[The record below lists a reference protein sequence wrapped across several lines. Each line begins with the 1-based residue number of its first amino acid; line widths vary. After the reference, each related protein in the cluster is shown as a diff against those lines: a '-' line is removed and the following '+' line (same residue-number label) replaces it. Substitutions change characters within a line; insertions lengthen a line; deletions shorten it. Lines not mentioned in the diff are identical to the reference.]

1 MAVRPKPYDFTLNHL
16 NMETFMR
23 MLESI
28 GHAAW
33 TTCEECGNDFPAG
46 TYRCGRCGHVPN
58 LLHRMASFA
67 ATAFQKRS
75 IKRPKRS
82 QGAYPGLAEGALKF
96 YQARGKRV
104 ERMIWIGLL
113 AGGAIIVWAFS
124 GPRFSDMD
132 LKPQPVSSHALAVG
146 AVVPMQPASANA
158 AGAGAAARANV
169 SRVPPPVV
177 ATATPGDAEFYR
189 AIDSRNL
196 FVAHRRLAAM
206 VDKGDASPQLQQM
219 RADLSSRERLRDDLL
234 HHAWRCRASGDW
246 PCVSDNAAQASA
258 IDTSSVSARRLVAQA
273 AQARNK

>member
-1 MAVRPKPYDFTLNHL
+1 
-16 NMETFMR
+16 MR

-58 LLHRMASFA
+58 LLHRMTSFA

-82 QGAYPGLAEGALKF
+82 QGAYPGLTEGALMF
-96 YQARGKRV
+96 DQARRKRT
-104 ERMIWIGLL
+104 ERWIWAGLF
-113 AGGAIIVWAFS
+113 AGGVGIVWALS
-124 GPRFSDMD
+124 GPRFPDMD
-132 LKPQPVSSHALAVG
+132 LEPQPVSSHALATG
-146 AVVPMQPASANA
+146 AVVQMQAAGAGANA
-158 AGAGAAARANV
+158 AGAAGAINARANA
-169 SRVPPPVV
+169 SPVQSPA
-177 ATATPGDAEFYR
+177 ATPASPGDAEFYR
-189 AIDSRNL
+189 AMQSRNL

-206 VDKGDASPQLQQM
+206 ADKGDESPQLQQM

-246 PCVSDNAAQASA
+246 QCVLGTAAQASA
-258 IDTSSVSARRLVAQA
+258 VDASSVSARRLVAQA
-273 AQARNK
+273 AQAAQSSGK